1 MPRVDLLTLLAGGAN
16 GKFRMGRRI
25 KLKADCPADAPWCGE
40 TDSTFTPVTNSRIL
54 VSIAQAF
61 GVEIESFGSQP
72 DPALTTGAL
81 SELT

>member
-1 MPRVDLLTLLAGGAN
+1 MR
-16 GKFRMGRRI
+16 
-25 KLKADCPADAPWCGE
+25 PADAPWCGE
-40 TDSTFTPVTNSRIL
+40 KDATFTPVTNSRIL
-54 VSIAQAF
+54 VSLAQAF